1 MDNPSYE
8 NYTGGESLDTSFT
21 VIHTTDN
28 GPVVLN
34 STADGPVVIDILPEE
49 VPQPRLLH
57 HIFEKT
63 ARLFPQ
69 RIAIEVRIILYFFFF
84 FLSFI
89 DI

>member
-8 NYTGGESLDTSFT
+8 SDTGGESLDTSST
-21 VIHTTDN
+21 VIHSTDN
-28 GPVVLN
+28 GP
-34 STADGPVVIDILPEE
+34 TAVIDILPEE

-84 FLSFI
+84 FLSSI